1 MSIRGLI
8 LGLLALVLG
17 STACAATVV
26 IAHDEGGRIGTY
38 IDRFKQIRASS
49 DNVVIDGDCMSACTL
64 VVGLIPR
71 ERLCFTE
78 RGRLG
83 FHAAWKPGFL
93 GMRVLNQEGTQTMW
107 AIYPAGIRAWI
118 ARKGGLSDRVVY
130 LEGAELSA
138 LYPRCSQGLTARA
151 RAQ

>member
-1 MSIRGLI
+1 M
-8 LGLLALVLG
+8 
-17 STACAATVV
+17 
-26 IAHDEGGRIGTY
+26 
-38 IDRFKQIRASS
+38 
-49 DNVVIDGDCMSACTL
+49 

-71 ERLCFTE
+71 DRLCFTA

-93 GMRVLNQEGTQTMW
+93 GMRVLNDEGTRTMW
-107 AIYPAGIRAWI
+107 SLYPENIRAWI
-118 ARKGGLSDRVVY
+118 AHKGGLSDRVMF

-138 LYPRCSQGLTARA
+138 LYPRCPQGFTARA